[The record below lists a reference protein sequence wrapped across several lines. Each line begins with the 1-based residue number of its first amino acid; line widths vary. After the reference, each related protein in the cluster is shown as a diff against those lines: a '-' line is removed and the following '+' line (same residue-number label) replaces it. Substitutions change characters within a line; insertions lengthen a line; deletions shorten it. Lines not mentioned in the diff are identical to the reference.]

1 MAMSGPIEEGIA
13 ELIARTRQ
21 QNERY
26 ASAHYRGPN
35 QTGSTGLGNRLEALE
50 QALVMLAREVDAIR
64 DGSAA
69 GNHPSEHAD

>member
-1 MAMSGPIEEGIA
+1 MSGPVEERIA
-13 ELIARTRQ
+13 QLIAHTHHE
-21 QNERY
+21 NERY

-35 QTGSTGLGNRLEALE
+35 QRGSTGLGNRLEALE

-69 GNHPSEHAD
+69 ENHP